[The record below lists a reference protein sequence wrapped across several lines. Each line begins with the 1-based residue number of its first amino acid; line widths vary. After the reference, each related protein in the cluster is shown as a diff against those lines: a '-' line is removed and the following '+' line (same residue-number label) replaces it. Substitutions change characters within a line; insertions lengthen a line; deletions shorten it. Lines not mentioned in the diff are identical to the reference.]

1 MSKNIVI
8 IGMPGSGK
16 TIIGSLVAE
25 KLLMEFIDMD
35 RNLEIREQ
43 MAVTEMFAINEEYF
57 RNAETDYAME
67 LCNIDSL
74 VISTGGGI
82 VKRKENIDYFKRNS
96 IIVFLNR
103 PVENIISDIDINS
116 RPLLK
121 ESIDNV
127 YKLYNERIEL
137 YKKYCDIEILNEG
150 TIDKTVEKIISNVIK
165 KI

>member
-1 MSKNIVI
+1 MSKNIVL

-16 TIIGSLVAE
+16 TTVGSLIAK

-35 RNLEIREQ
+35 ISLVKRKK
-43 MAVTEMFAINEEYF
+43 MTVAEMFEISEEFF
-57 RNAETDYAME
+57 RNAETEYAME
-67 LCNIDSL
+67 LCNKNSL

-82 VKRKENIDYFKRNS
+82 VKRKENIDYLKQNS
-96 IIVFLNR
+96 IIIFINR
-103 PVENIISDIDINS
+103 SVENIISDIDINS

-121 ESIDNV
+121 ENIDNI

-150 TIDKTVEKIISNVIK
+150 TIDETAEKIISTVITK
-165 KI
+165 L

>member
-1 MSKNIVI
+1 MSKNIVL

-16 TIIGSLVAE
+16 TTVGSLIAK

-35 RNLEIREQ
+35 ISLVKRKK
-43 MAVTEMFAINEEYF
+43 MTVAEMFAISEEFF
-57 RNAETDYAME
+57 RNAETEYAME
-67 LCNIDSL
+67 LCNKNSL

-82 VKRKENIDYFKRNS
+82 VKRKENIGYLKQNS
-96 IIVFLNR
+96 IIIFINR
-103 PVENIISDIDINS
+103 SVENIISDIDINS

-121 ESIDNV
+121 ENIDNI

-150 TIDKTVEKIISNVIK
+150 TIDETTEKIISTVITK
-165 KI
+165 L

>member
-16 TIIGSLVAE
+16 TTIGSLIAE
-25 KLLMEFIDMD
+25 KLRMEFIDMD
-35 RNLEIREQ
+35 KNLEKKEKMTI
-43 MAVTEMFAINEEYF
+43 AEMFAVSEEFF
-57 RNAETDYAME
+57 RNAETE
-67 LCNIDSL
+67 LTKELSKKDSL

-82 VKRKENIDYFKRNS
+82 IKKKENIDYLKQNS

-103 PVENIISDIDINS
+103 TVENIVSDIDINS

-121 ESIDNV
+121 QGTNV

-137 YKKYCDIEILNEG
+137 YKKYCDIEILNDG
-150 TIDKTVEKIISNVIK
+150 TIDKTAEKIISTVIK